1 MSNMNVVVPTVT
13 WSPGLSRVEA
23 TRRPLT
29 LTPLVEPRSTIVQS
43 PDVGAPQ
50 LGVAAGDVGVAQH
63 ALGVLGAAD
72 RRPRP
77 VEHVAAVVE
86 R

>member
-1 MSNMNVVVPTVT
+1 MPIVT

-43 PDVGAPQ
+43 PEAARRSSAWRRET
-50 LGVAAGDVGVAQH
+50 LGSRSTHSASFERPIVARGPS
-63 ALGVLGAAD
+63 
-72 RRPRP
+72 RT
-77 VEHVAAVVE
+77 
-86 R
+86 